1 MDNFVDK
8 SYTQVIN
15 KNKIVIDSLLTS
27 YKLYDTKYDTVI
39 NTLKKGMKMALTT
52 AERQATFKQKREA
65 LMQSLAS
72 QNEALTAE
80 NARLQAENRAL
91 IEKCHRL
98 EIAAL
103 KAQIKRG

>member
-1 MDNFVDK
+1 M
-8 SYTQVIN
+8 
-15 KNKIVIDSLLTS
+15 
-27 YKLYDTKYDTVI
+27 YDTKYNTVI
-39 NTLKKGMKMALTT
+39 NTLKKGMKMALTS

-72 QNEALTAE
+72 QNEALLIE
-80 NARLQAENRAL
+80 NAKLQAENKAL

-103 KAQIKRG
+103 KAQIKKG